1 MSVPNIQISSL
12 TRIQRRRTLPV
23 PGQVLVRQ
31 GQPVEVKTAIAE
43 AVLEPKHILLDIA
56 NSLGISKHKADDLI
70 QRTSGE
76 RINKGD
82 LIAGPVGVLQR
93 VVRAPQNGEIVM
105 VGEGQVLIEVKQP
118 AQQIY
123 AGMPGTVVN
132 LIPDRGAVVETIGA
146 VVQGFW
152 GNRHSAYGLIQSKVT
167 SPDDVLSPDQLDMS
181 QRGAILLGGH
191 CDDPQVFQK
200 ATEIPLRGLIL
211 TSMASSLLPLARKKS
226 FPILVLEGFGRR
238 SLNIMS
244 YNVLTTNKER
254 EVAVNAEPFNPSEGT
269 RPEVVIPL
277 KADEDRLGESPIGED
292 IAPGKKVRVIRAPH
306 AGRIATV
313 ERIFQEPVELPSGI
327 HADVALVSFEKDQQ
341 ATVPIANMEVIL

>member
-1 MSVPNIQISSL
+1 MVAPNVQISSL
-12 TRIQRRRTLPV
+12 NRIQRRRTLPV

-31 GQPVEVKTAIAE
+31 GQPVEVKTAVAE
-43 AVLEPKHILLDIA
+43 TVLEPKHILLNIA
-56 NSLGISKHKADDLI
+56 HSLGVSDQKADELI

-76 RINKGD
+76 RINKDD
-82 LIAGPVGVLQR
+82 LIAGPVGVLRR
-93 VVRAPQNGEIVM
+93 VVRAPQSGEIVM
-105 VGEGQVLIEVKQP
+105 VGDGQVLIEVNQP
-118 AQQIY
+118 AYQVH
-123 AGMPGTVVN
+123 AGMPGTVVE
-132 LIPDRGAVVETIGA
+132 LIPNRGAVVETIGA

-152 GNRHSAYGLIQSKVT
+152 GNRHSAFGLIQSKLT

-191 CDDPQVFQK
+191 CDDAQIFRK

-254 EVAVNAEPFNPSEGT
+254 EVAVNAQAFDPTTGI

-277 KADEDRLGESPIGED
+277 KADEDRVGESPVGEE
-292 IAPGKKVRVIRAPH
+292 IAPGKKIRVIRAPH
-306 AGRIATV
+306 AGRIATI
-313 ERIFQEPVELPSGI
+313 ERIFQEPIQLSSGL
-327 HADVALVSFEKDQQ
+327 HAEVALVSFENDQQ
-341 ATVPIANMEVIL
+341 ATVPLANMEVIV